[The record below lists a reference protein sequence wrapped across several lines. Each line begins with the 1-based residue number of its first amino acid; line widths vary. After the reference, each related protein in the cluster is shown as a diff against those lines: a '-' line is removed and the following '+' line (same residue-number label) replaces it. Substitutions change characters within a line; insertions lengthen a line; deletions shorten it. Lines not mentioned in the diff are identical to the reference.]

1 MMGSDWTKQT
11 MSRTPTGKGGG
22 GGDGGPDAGGAAK
35 TNERLIITHMTLEK
49 FKSYAGVQQIG
60 PFHKVMAPP
69 WAWVRGGGTTP
80 GGSGRR
86 ARRTGGATHT
96 ARLRT
101 LCRCT
106 GVHLVSFRRAAR
118 MASQRVLNKSSC
130 MAG

>member
-1 MMGSDWTKQT
+1 MTGSA
-11 MSRTPTGKGGG
+11 PEG
-22 GGDGGPDAGGAAK
+22 GGPDAGGAAK
-35 TNERLIITHMTLEK
+35 TNERLIITHMTLEN

-80 GGSGRR
+80 GGSERR
-86 ARRTGGATHT
+86 ARHRGGATHT
-96 ARLRT
+96 APLGI

-106 GVHLVSFRRAAR
+106 GVRFVSFRRAAR
-118 MASQRVLNKSSC
+118 MAPQRVPNKSSR